1 MTLEKSET
9 TRKSLSYTIYCRTGY
24 WIFTLG
30 GQNWTY
36 FQEFLSWQKLGKV
49 LENEMFENCNY
60 PKKLTTKIVLLNVY
74 FLMKLNRWKI
84 QMIVV
89 MENFRWKS
97 DFGHILR
104 TWHYV
109 SSQNIIISLGVCSIL
124 AKNLTSFDLT
134 R

>member
-30 GQNWTY
+30 GQNWT
-36 FQEFLSWQKLGKV
+36 FLSWQKLGVV
-49 LENEMFENCNY
+49 LENKMFENWNY
-60 PKKLTTKIVLLNVY
+60 PKNLTAKIVLLNVHESQS
-74 FLMKLNRWKI
+74 LKD
-84 QMIVV
+84 
-89 MENFRWKS
+89 S
-97 DFGHILR
+97 DDFCYVFFESLILG
-104 TWHYV
+104 TFWGPGIM

-124 AKNLTSFDLT
+124 AKNLTNFDPT